1 MGRWFGEVLVE
12 LEQVVASTRS
22 ILFRTEPGIITFID
36 DLKFMIEK
44 PIITTI
50 FIRPMKM
57 EDIRQVQ
64 SIDRMSFSTPWPEHA
79 YRYELLEN
87 PASLLW
93 VAEAHLNN
101 GELKVVGIIV
111 VWLILDEAHIA
122 TLAVHPDFR
131 EQGIGSQLL
140 ATALKKSIQKGV
152 NQSALEVRAKNEV
165 AQNLYRRFGFEIVG
179 KRRHY
184 YQDNHEDAVLMSLYG
199 MGNGYLLWLEENFS
213 FDE

>member
-1 MGRWFGEVLVE
+1 
-12 LEQVVASTRS
+12 
-22 ILFRTEPGIITFID
+22 
-36 DLKFMIEK
+36 MIEK